1 MSYLNY
7 NISEFDELS
16 DEELSTILIE
26 NDDINI
32 KIKYMNETK
41 IKSILEIIKNK
52 YYTKILK
59 NLNIV
64 SLLKV
69 MHSKNIDFD
78 FWENKYTLV
87 DINKTI
93 SLLNL
98 RNSLFLI
105 NDIKPDILKKNIS
118 KIKYFQIKLIY
129 PLIKYDREK
138 YKIFINGISST
149 YLNNLISEFTEYD
162 ILFINSNYNYILR
175 FNQISKFSTM
185 NENEIDESYINNLQ
199 IILLLSS
206 SEEFK
211 IKKNILATNI
221 SFLKLIINE
230 LNIDTFKYI
239 ITNIDSTSFYELIN
253 IIKMDYLIQILPE
266 INNRILEYIILKL
279 PVEKISRLIIHLST
293 PQFVNILHLITN
305 EKIECLKYISNEH
318 KNYISNMFSTINNNL
333 YSEYLPYLSK
343 HIIYMLIH
351 SEHKNV
357 ILDNIE
363 FINVQNIQLFCN
375 DLNYNS
381 LIKILNKL
389 TLNEIIYLTCHFNKQ
404 TINRITNFIDMELCD
419 SKDENSM
426 IDTIKLLDEYLNLNL
441 SREALKILY
450 NI

>member
-149 YLNNLISEFTEYD
+149 YLN
-162 ILFINSNYNYILR
+162 
-175 FNQISKFSTM
+175 
-185 NENEIDESYINNLQ
+185 
-199 IILLLSS
+199 
-206 SEEFK
+206 
-211 IKKNILATNI
+211 
-221 SFLKLIINE
+221 
-230 LNIDTFKYI
+230 
-239 ITNIDSTSFYELIN
+239 
-253 IIKMDYLIQILPE
+253 
-266 INNRILEYIILKL
+266 
-279 PVEKISRLIIHLST
+279 
-293 PQFVNILHLITN
+293 
-305 EKIECLKYISNEH
+305 
-318 KNYISNMFSTINNNL
+318 
-333 YSEYLPYLSK
+333 
-343 HIIYMLIH
+343 
-351 SEHKNV
+351 
-357 ILDNIE
+357 
-363 FINVQNIQLFCN
+363 
-375 DLNYNS
+375 
-381 LIKILNKL
+381 
-389 TLNEIIYLTCHFNKQ
+389 
-404 TINRITNFIDMELCD
+404 
-419 SKDENSM
+419 
-426 IDTIKLLDEYLNLNL
+426 
-441 SREALKILY
+441 
-450 NI
+450 